1 MTPLIPSI
9 KRPWEEGIA
18 FALPPSLIGILYHG
32 V

>member
-1 MTPLIPSI
+1 MTPLTPPN
-9 KRPWEEGIA
+9 KRPCVEGIA